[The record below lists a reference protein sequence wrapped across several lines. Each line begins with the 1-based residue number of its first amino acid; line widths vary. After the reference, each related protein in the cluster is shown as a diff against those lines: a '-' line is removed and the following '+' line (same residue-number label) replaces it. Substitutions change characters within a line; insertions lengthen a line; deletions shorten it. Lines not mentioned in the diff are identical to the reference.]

1 MVTMDLESIT
11 SVRLLMVNNIQ
22 LIAKRNNVYYF
33 LSIATLC
40 ACYYFRRSRFTE
52 IDYKYNKPLKWTRC
66 ILIIWMYLLGG
77 IHCSICA
84 RKNFFRDLH
93 NDFIISSAIFFLIVY
108 IFAIGRLE
116 NITHPFNKQKK

>member
-1 MVTMDLESIT
+1 MFI
-11 SVRLLMVNNIQ
+11 IF
-22 LIAKRNNVYYF
+22 IYYF
-33 LSIATLC
+33 LSIATLW

-52 IDYKYNKPLKWTRC
+52 KDYKYNKPLKWARR

-93 NDFIISSAIFFLIVY
+93 NDFIIASAIFFLIAY
-108 IFAIGRLE
+108 IVAIGRLE
-116 NITHPFNKQKK
+116 NITYSFNKKKK